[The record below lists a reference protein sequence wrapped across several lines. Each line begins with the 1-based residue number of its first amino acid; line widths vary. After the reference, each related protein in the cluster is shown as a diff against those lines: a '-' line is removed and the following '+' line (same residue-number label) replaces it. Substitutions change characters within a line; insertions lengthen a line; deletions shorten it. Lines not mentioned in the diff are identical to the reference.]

1 MRHIF
6 QRLLPRR
13 LWLAGL
19 PCLALLG
26 CVQNHNKPAIDTP
39 AEEKIPVYQ
48 LADYLSTECSDIWA
62 LQGKS
67 TETNPL
73 YWLRAMDCADRLMPA
88 QSRQQAR
95 QYDDGSW
102 QNTFKQ
108 GILLADAKITPYER
122 RQLVAR
128 IEALSTEIPAQVR
141 PLYQLW
147 RDGQALQLQL
157 AEERQRYSK
166 LQQSSDSEL
175 DTLRQQHH
183 VLQQQLELTTRK
195 LENLTDIERQ
205 LSTRKPAGN
214 FSPDTPHE
222 SEKPAPSTHEVTLMS
237 HKPAHLLLVDD
248 DPGLLKLLGLRL
260 TSEGYSVVTAES
272 GAEGLRVLNREKVDL
287 VISDLRMDEMD
298 GMQLFAE
305 IQKVQPGMP
314 VIILTA
320 HGSIPDAVAATQ
332 QGVFSFLT
340 KPVDK
345 DALYQAIDDA
355 LEQSA
360 PATDERWREAIVTRS
375 PLMLRLLEQARL
387 VAQSDVSVLINGQS
401 GTGKEI
407 FAQAIHNASPRN
419 SKPFIAINCGALPE
433 QLLESELFGHARG
446 AFTGAVSNR
455 EGLFQAAEGGTLF
468 LDEIGDMPAPLQV
481 KLLRVLQERKV
492 RPLGSNRDIDINVR
506 IISATHR
513 DLPKAMARGEFREDL
528 YYRLNVVS
536 LKIPALAERTE
547 DIPLLANHL
556 LRQAAE
562 RHKPFVRAFSTDAMK
577 RLMTASWPGNVRQ
590 LVNVIE
596 QCVALTSSPVISD
609 ALVEQAL
616 EGENTA
622 LPTFVEARNQFE
634 LNYLRKLLQIT
645 KGNVTHAARMA
656 GRNRTEFYKLLSR
669 HELDANDFKE

>member
-1 MRHIF
+1 MTI
-6 QRLLPRR
+6 
-13 LWLAGL
+13 
-19 PCLALLG
+19 
-26 CVQNHNKPAIDTP
+26 
-39 AEEKIPVYQ
+39 
-48 LADYLSTECSDIWA
+48 
-62 LQGKS
+62 
-67 TETNPL
+67 
-73 YWLRAMDCADRLMPA
+73 
-88 QSRQQAR
+88 
-95 QYDDGSW
+95 
-102 QNTFKQ
+102 
-108 GILLADAKITPYER
+108 
-122 RQLVAR
+122 
-128 IEALSTEIPAQVR
+128 
-141 PLYQLW
+141 
-147 RDGQALQLQL
+147 
-157 AEERQRYSK
+157 
-166 LQQSSDSEL
+166 
-175 DTLRQQHH
+175 
-183 VLQQQLELTTRK
+183 
-195 LENLTDIERQ
+195 
-205 LSTRKPAGN
+205 RKPAR
-214 FSPDTPHE
+214 
-222 SEKPAPSTHEVTLMS
+222 
-237 HKPAHLLLVDD
+237 LLLVDD
-248 DPGLLKLLGLRL
+248 DPGLLKLLGMRL
-260 TSEGYSVVTAES
+260 VSEGYSVVTAES
-272 GAEGLRVLNREKVDL
+272 GPEALRVLGREKVDL

-298 GMQLFAE
+298 GLQLFSE
-305 IQKVQPGMP
+305 IQKGHPGMP

-345 DALYQAIDDA
+345 DALYKAIDEA
-355 LEQSA
+355 LEQRS
-360 PATDERWREAIVTRS
+360 PATDEAWRQAIVTRS
-375 PLMLRLLEQARL
+375 PLMLRLLEQAGM

-407 FAQAIHNASPRN
+407 VAQAIHNASPRHD
-419 SKPFIAINCGALPE
+419 KPFVAINCGALPE

-468 LDEIGDMPAPLQV
+468 LDEIGDMPVALQV

-492 RPLGSNRDIDINVR
+492 RPLGSNRDIEINVR
-506 IISATHR
+506 IISATHH

-528 YYRLNVVS
+528 FYRLNVVN
-536 LKIPALAERTE
+536 LKIPPLSERTE

-556 LRQAAE
+556 LRQSAD
-562 RHKPFVRAFSTDAMK
+562 RHKPFVRAFSSDAMK
-577 RLMTASWPGNVRQ
+577 RLMAAKWPGNVRQ

-596 QCVALTSSPVISD
+596 QCVALTSSPVIGD